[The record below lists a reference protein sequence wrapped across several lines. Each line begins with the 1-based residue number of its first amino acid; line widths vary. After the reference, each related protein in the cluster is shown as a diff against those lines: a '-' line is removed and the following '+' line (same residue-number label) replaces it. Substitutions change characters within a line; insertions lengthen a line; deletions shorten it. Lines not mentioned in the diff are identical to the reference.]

1 MVFNG
6 YLHFLLSYFIGSSLL
21 PLYINYQF
29 ENYCSK
35 NNCDKV
41 EIIHLKDFISFKSL
55 HLKIPLE
62 SSS

>member
-1 MVFNG
+1 MVIYIFC
-6 YLHFLLSYFIGSSLL
+6 FIGNSLL

-35 NNCDKV
+35 TNCDKV
-41 EIIHLKDFISFKSL
+41 EIIHLKELISFKSL